1 MLVYSCTSR
10 EKMRGGR
17 NPQRMSLRISPKE
30 KRPEETSG
38 RVPDNR
44 GRNLHIMKAKKLFA
58 VVLALALAT
67 LCLAGC
73 AEKADNGALT
83 VATSPDFAPMEFVD
97 TTKEGQEQYVGFDI
111 ELAKYIADAMGK
123 ELVIQPMSFNACQT
137 AVSTGTVDMAISGFS
152 WSEKR
157 EENYNLS
164 DPYYPGDNESE
175 QVIITTKENEGM
187 YLFPEDFDGVK
198 VGAQTAS
205 LQEQLCQEQ
214 LPNCEMVTVGDLGT
228 ALLQLQNGDFD
239 CLAVA
244 AGQADVFIANNPET
258 IAQSGFEFVVDEKQ
272 TYNVVLLKKGNDE
285 LTEQVNAILA
295 NAYDTGVY
303 NTWYRDAKLM
313 AANAGAKQYTY
324 DDDGN
329 LVEVGDAG

>member
-1 MLVYSCTSR
+1 
-10 EKMRGGR
+10 
-17 NPQRMSLRISPKE
+17 
-30 KRPEETSG
+30 
-38 RVPDNR
+38 
-44 GRNLHIMKAKKLFA
+44 MKAKKL
-58 VVLALALAT
+58 LALAMALCLAV

-73 AEKADNGALT
+73 GQKTDGGTLT

-97 TTKEGQEQYVGFDI
+97 TTKSGQDQYVGFDI

-123 ELVIQPMSFNACQT
+123 DLVIQPMSFNACQT
-137 AVSTGTVDMAISGFS
+137 AVGTGSVDMAISGFS

-157 EENYNLS
+157 EQGYNLS
-164 DPYYPGDNESE
+164 DPYYPGDNESQ
-175 QVIITTKENEGM
+175 QVIITTKANEGM
-187 YLFPEDFDGVK
+187 YLSAEDFKGVK
-198 VGAQTAS
+198 VAAQTAS

-214 LPNCEMVTVGDLGT
+214 LPDCELVTVGDLGT

-258 IAQSGFEFVVDEKQ
+258 VAQSGFEFVVDEKQ
-272 TYNVVLLKKGNDE
+272 TYNVILLKKGNDA
-285 LTEQVNAILA
+285 LTEQVNKILA
-295 NAYDTGVY
+295 EAYDSGTYG
-303 NTWYRDAKLM
+303 TWYREAKLQ